1 MRSWITVAPLLLL
14 IAAPLQAQPADAD
27 IWDDDPFAGEDE
39 AVMAVDRLVG
49 ALLDLRVGRLARA
62 FSDVTIEGNIREND
76 TVRDLMTRE
85 DPAIEEKIRGGAR
98 AMTGLVTSMMRE
110 FSTLLPELEAMGEQM
125 REAMPE

>member
-14 IAAPLQAQPADAD
+14 FAAPLQAQSAEAD
-27 IWDDDPFAGEDE
+27 IWDDDPYSGEDE

-49 ALLDLRVGRLARA
+49 ALLDLRVGRLAHA
-62 FSDVTIEGNIREND
+62 FPDVAIEGDIREDD
-76 TVRDLMTRE
+76 TVRDLMSRE

-98 AMTGLVTSMMRE
+98 VMTGLVTSMMRE

-125 REAMPE
+125 REAIPE